1 VAPRV
6 TRSPRAVIGD
16 SASKAEAGDVAPVPP
31 ALTGRGELNSLC
43 ASSRIAFCLTELMG
57 VLVTA

>member
-16 SASKAEAGDVAPVPP
+16 SASKADAGDVAPVPP
-31 ALTGRGELNSLC
+31 ALTGRGELNSLA
-43 ASSRIAFCLTELMG
+43 ASSRIAFCLTLLMG
-57 VLVTA
+57 VFDTA